1 MGGPRVFCPPVS
13 CEAWWRQAFE
23 SDGRAK
29 SHATPSTSK
38 VSIAAEARP
47 GVEEPPA
54 ALAAPV
60 VEVALQA
67 AVAFQAEVAFLAAAQ
82 VRAHPRLQLVRERP
96 WRGVILPRHRN

>member
-1 MGGPRVFCPPVS
+1 MGVPPVLRWPVL
-13 CEAWWRQAFE
+13 CGRVGPQPFA

-29 SHATPSTSK
+29 THATPSTSK

-67 AVAFQAEVAFLAAAQ
+67 AVAFQAEVAFRAAAQ